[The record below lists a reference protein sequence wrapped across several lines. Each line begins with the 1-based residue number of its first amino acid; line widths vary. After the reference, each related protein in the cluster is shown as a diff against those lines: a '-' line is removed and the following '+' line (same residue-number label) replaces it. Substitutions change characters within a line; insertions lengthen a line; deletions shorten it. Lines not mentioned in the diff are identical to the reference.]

1 MSEVKEIYQFRKVL
15 GRLVIESFIE
25 NTYLE
30 VSKMLDEAYKN
41 VVRIF
46 EEGKP
51 NTRYELNNSYFN
63 DIFDNSGN
71 DILKNLLG
79 LLSSQPWHVRITVF
93 SYLNLNLERQ
103 KRSKNEILALNSAR
117 NKCDLKLALFITKI
131 GTCYA
136 RDEPYCP
143 VFE

>member
-1 MSEVKEIYQFRKVL
+1 MREVKEIYQFRKVL

-51 NTRYELNNSYFN
+51 NTRYELNNSLW
-63 DIFDNSGN
+63 IF
-71 DILKNLLG
+71 IIFL
-79 LLSSQPWHVRITVF
+79 I
-93 SYLNLNLERQ
+93 
-103 KRSKNEILALNSAR
+103 KR
-117 NKCDLKLALFITKI
+117 F
-131 GTCYA
+131 
-136 RDEPYCP
+136 
-143 VFE
+143 